1 MANLTLK
8 QQASLTFKNYRWV
21 LHVLFWACA
30 FLAYFF
36 SHYLSGYFKAK
47 IYPQYVL
54 QSLFIIRFCIYLL
67 VSYSFLF
74 IVVPLYTAPQK
85 YIYWLT
91 FLGIVLFWYAVQ
103 TLLFCLLYN
112 SAPVQPINTD
122 NSFLGIAG
130 RHYSN
135 YLIFFSIF
143 IAFYYFVDIYD
154 QQKGLKQLEQYKT
167 QKIALESSFLKSQ
180 VNPHFLFNTL
190 NNIYALSLKQ
200 SDQTQII
207 IERLESLLHYMLYD
221 CKADLVPL
229 ENEFTFTDS
238 YIALEK
244 LRHKDDR
251 CAVTVNINGDI
262 KNKRIAP
269 LLLINFLENAFKHGT
284 KASFG
289 KSWINLD
296 VNVTTDTVHFKLQNS
311 KPFNIVGQAISE
323 YKGGIGLKNVR
334 RRLEILYPKRHQLHI
349 NNLKDRFEI
358 DLLINV

>member
-1 MANLTLK
+1 MANLALK
-8 QQASLTFKNYRWV
+8 QQASTTFKNYRWV
-21 LHVLFWACA
+21 LHVLFWLCA

-36 SHYLSGYFKAK
+36 SHYLSGFFEVKS
-47 IYPQYVL
+47 YPKFVLEGIFITKFSMYVL
-54 QSLFIIRFCIYLL
+54 AC
-67 VSYSFLF
+67 YSFLF
-74 IVVPLYTAPQK
+74 IVVPLYKQPQR
-85 YIYWLT
+85 YIYWFSFFGVL
-91 FLGIVLFWYAVQ
+91 LFWYLVQ
-103 TLLFCLLYN
+103 VSLFCLIYK
-112 SAPVQPINTD
+112 SAPFQPINVD
-122 NSFLGIAG
+122 NSFLGIAN

-135 YLIFFSIF
+135 YLVFFSIF

-154 QQKGLKQLEQYKT
+154 QQKGLRQLEQYKT
-167 QKIALESSFLKSQ
+167 QKIALEASFLKSQ

-190 NNIYALSLKQ
+190 NNIYALSLKK

-207 IERLESLLHYMLYD
+207 IERLESLLHYMLYE
-221 CKADLVPL
+221 CKAELVPL

-251 CAVTVNINGDI
+251 CTVTVNVNGDI
-262 KNKRIAP
+262 KNKYIAP

-296 VNVTTDTVHFKLQNS
+296 VDVSDDLMHFKLQNS
-311 KPFNIVGQAISE
+311 KPFNMVGQAISE
-323 YKGGIGLKNVR
+323 YKGGIGLRNVR
-334 RRLEILYPKRHQLHI
+334 RRLEILYPLRHQLHI

-358 DLLINV
+358 DLSINI